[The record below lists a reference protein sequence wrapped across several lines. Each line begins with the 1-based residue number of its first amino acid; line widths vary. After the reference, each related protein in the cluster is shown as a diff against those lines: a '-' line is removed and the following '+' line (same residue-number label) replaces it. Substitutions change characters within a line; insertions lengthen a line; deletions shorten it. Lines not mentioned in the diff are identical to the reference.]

1 MKKIT
6 PIAAAALSAA
16 LLASCAPVDMQL
28 DTSDT
33 ADTSVNTLS
42 AEEMRTITP
51 ELPSPDSDAVLSE
64 GVYNALEDFCT
75 NFLLAAA
82 KKSDGT
88 VNTLS
93 SPLSA
98 YFALAMAK
106 EGAAGKTLTE
116 MSGVMGDIGA
126 DNIFSLISALTTL
139 EGTELNISNSIWV
152 DSEFQVKAS
161 YSERLA
167 TGYLAEGFGL
177 PLKTAEKE
185 INSYIEEHT
194 DGLIKDMLSD
204 TALDDAVM
212 AIVNTLYMKAK
223 WQNPFSKEATHEREF
238 TDAAGNKT
246 QREFMYKTSTYRVI
260 EDDNCIGVV
269 LPYSDGSLEFVA
281 VMPKDEG
288 APASDALTAAAKLG
302 GWAEAAKNGTYE
314 RIKLYIPKFEQ
325 EFSDSLVDTLTE
337 MGITSAFDRYSADF
351 SGIAEDIFLQDVLQN
366 AVLKLNED
374 GTEAAAATVVIAMAT
389 SARPPEEE
397 PRTIEFNRP
406 FSFAVI
412 HRESG
417 AVLFAGE
424 HNIPVGS

>member
-6 PIAAAALSAA
+6 SITAAALSAA
-16 LLASCAPVDMQL
+16 LVASCAPAGMQL
-28 DTSDT
+28 DTLDA
-33 ADTSVNTLS
+33 ADTSANTLS
-42 AEEMRTITP
+42 EEEMSTITP
-51 ELPSPDSDAVLSE
+51 EIPTPNSDVVISE
-64 GVYNALEDFCT
+64 GAYGALEDFCT
-75 NFLLAAA
+75 DFLLAAA
-82 KKSDGT
+82 KKSNGT
-88 VNTLS
+88 TNTLS

-98 YFALAMAK
+98 YFALSMAK
-106 EGAAGKTLTE
+106 EGAAGKTLSE
-116 MSGVMGDIGA
+116 MSDVMGDTDA
-126 DNIFSLISALTTL
+126 DDIFLLISALTTL
-139 EGTELNISNSIWV
+139 EETELNISNSLWV

-167 TGYLAEGFGL
+167 MGYLAEGFGL

-185 INSYIEEHT
+185 INAYIEKHT
-194 DGLIKDMLSD
+194 GGLIKDMLSD
-204 TALDDAVM
+204 NALDDAVM

-223 WQNPFSKEATHEREF
+223 WQNPFNKEATHEREF
-238 TDAAGNKT
+238 TDALGNKS
-246 QREFMYKTSTYRVI
+246 QREFLYKTSTYRTV
-260 EDDNCIGVV
+260 EDENCIGVV
-269 LPYSDGSLEFVA
+269 IPYSDGSLEFVA
-281 VMPKDEG
+281 LMPKDEK
-288 APASDALTAAAKLG
+288 APASDALASAAKLG

-325 EFSDSLVDTLTE
+325 EFSDSLVDTLAK

-351 SGIAEDIFLQDVLQN
+351 SGIAENIFLQNVLQN
-366 AVLKLNED
+366 AVLKLDED

-406 FSFAVI
+406 FAFAVI

-424 HNIPVGS
+424 HNIP